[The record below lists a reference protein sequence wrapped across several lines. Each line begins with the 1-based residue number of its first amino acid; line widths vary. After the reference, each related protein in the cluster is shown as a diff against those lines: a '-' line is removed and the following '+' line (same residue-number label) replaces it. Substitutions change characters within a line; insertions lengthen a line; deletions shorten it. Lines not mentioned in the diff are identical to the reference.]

1 MAGDL
6 SAEQASA
13 REEVMTCEKEIQSIK
28 AALRRLGDAGN
39 ANDPNSL
46 DIVLLKVE
54 GLPETAK
61 PILELQLSSPI
72 EEGTLTQIF
81 DPLNSDPPPEGS
93 VVSFKGV
100 ETTTATLTVSAKD
113 LDISLGSS
121 IPQDLTPICTI
132 DPMEVKDEYVTELP
146 VAIVAEV
153 SSGEALATAESTE
166 EGKEDSTQAAA
177 TAEPIVPVCT
187 VTLRITYKPSPQ
199 DQREELYEILNK
211 ASQRKATALE
221 NLRKISMTLARTG
234 GDSPTKSTSTTL
246 AKPSVKPGFLNK
258 KPKEPTRLEKLYES
272 TIGPNSI
279 LRKGLGIVVVTRNY
293 FIFFGAITFF
303 HFKGQLLS
311 LPPPV

>member
-1 MAGDL
+1 
-6 SAEQASA
+6 
-13 REEVMTCEKEIQSIK
+13 
-28 AALRRLGDAGN
+28 
-39 ANDPNSL
+39 
-46 DIVLLKVE
+46 VE
-54 GLPETAK
+54 GLPEDAK
-61 PILELQLSSPI
+61 PILHLQLSSPI

-81 DPLNSDPPPEGS
+81 DPLNNDPPPEGS
-93 VVSFKGV
+93 IVSFTGV
-100 ETTTATLTVSAKD
+100 ETSNATLTVSAKD

-121 IPQDLTPICTI
+121 TPHDLAPICTI
-132 DPMEVKDEYVTELP
+132 NPMEVKDEYVTDLP
-146 VAIVAEV
+146 VAIVAEE
-153 SSGEALATAESTE
+153 SSSVEALATAESTE
-166 EGKEDSTQAAA
+166 ETKEEPTPAAAA

-221 NLRKISMTLARTG
+221 NLRKISMTLARSG
-234 GDSPTKSTSTTL
+234 GDSPTKSSSTTV

-258 KPKEPTRLEKLYES
+258 KPKEPTRLEKLYER

-279 LRKGLGIVVVTRNY
+279 LRKGLGVVVVARNY

-303 HFKGQLLS
+303 HFKGQLLA

>member
-1 MAGDL
+1 M
-6 SAEQASA
+6 
-13 REEVMTCEKEIQSIK
+13 
-28 AALRRLGDAGN
+28 
-39 ANDPNSL
+39 
-46 DIVLLKVE
+46 E

-61 PILELQLSSPI
+61 PIVELQLSSPI

-81 DPLNSDPPPEGS
+81 DPLNNDPSPEGS
-93 VVSFKGV
+93 IVSFKGV
-100 ETTTATLTVSAKD
+100 ETSNATLTVSAKD

-121 IPQDLTPICTI
+121 IPHDLAPICSI
-132 DPMEVKDEYVTELP
+132 NPMEVKDEYVTELP
-146 VAIVAEV
+146 IAIVAEA

-166 EGKEDSTQAAA
+166 EGKDDPAQAAPAAAA
-177 TAEPIVPVCT
+177 TAEPIIPVCT

-221 NLRKISMTLARTG
+221 NLRKISMTLARAG
-234 GDSPTKSTSTTL
+234 GDSPTKSSSTTV

-258 KPKEPTRLEKLYES
+258 KPKEPTRLEKLYER
-272 TIGPNSI
+272 TIGPDSI
-279 LRKGLGIVVVTRNY
+279 LRKSLGFVIVGRNY

-303 HFKGQLLS
+303 HFKGQLLA